1 MDQHSLKKLAVI
13 LLISGVLF
21 FVFKPK
27 KDGRDKLW
35 AFAGSG
41 NNGSKAKSFIKKPEL
56 PDAQKHEPS
65 LKLAYEALCA
75 YIDAVNEGESQSN
88 LASIRNE
95 IEDQMGMVIY
105 EDQNGLLAVKDT
117 QNNDI
122 LVNS

>member
-1 MDQHSLKKLAVI
+1 MDQGSLKKLAVI

-41 NNGSKAKSFIKKPEL
+41 NGSKPKSFIKKPEL
-56 PDAQKHEPS
+56 PSSQMQEPS

-75 YIDAVNEGESQSN
+75 YIDAVNEGESENN

-95 IEDQMGMVIY
+95 IQDQMGMVIY
-105 EDQNGLLAVKDT
+105 EDNNGLLAVKDT